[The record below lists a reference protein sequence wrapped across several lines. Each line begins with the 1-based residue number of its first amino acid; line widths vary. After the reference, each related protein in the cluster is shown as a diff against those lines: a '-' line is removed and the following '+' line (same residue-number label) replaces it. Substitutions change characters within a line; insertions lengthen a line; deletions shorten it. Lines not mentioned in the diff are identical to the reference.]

1 MDVRL
6 VRMLVTVKNPQGE
19 LVGQLGRDDFVVYDS
34 GVAQELAFFERYT
47 AQPLSV
53 ALLVDTSGST
63 ARELKYEIES
73 VARFLEALTREG
85 NPNDALTLYSFNH
98 DVTRQTGFIRK
109 PERARQVLKTLKAEA
124 GTSLYDALCFA
135 ADSLAGREGRRV
147 VVAVT
152 DGGDTTSAKTYQ
164 EALRALHDTDA
175 VMYSVLVV
183 PVTSDAGRNIGG
195 ENALT
200 TLAASTGGRVFAP
213 SVGAQLDEAFA
224 EILRDLRTQYLL
236 GYYPRGLPPPQSGF
250 RRVRVEAKGPGLQ
263 VLSRSGYYEK

>member
-1 MDVRL
+1 
-6 VRMLVTVKNPQGE
+6 MLVTVKNLQGE
-19 LVGQLGRDDFVVYDS
+19 LVGQLSRDDFAIYDS

-63 ARELKYEIES
+63 ARELKYEIDS
-73 VARFLEALTREG
+73 AGRFLEALTKEG
-85 NPNDALTLYSFNH
+85 NPRDALTLYSFNH
-98 DVTRQTGFIRK
+98 DVTRQTGFIRR
-109 PERARQVLKTLKAEA
+109 PERVRQVLKNLKAEA

-135 ADSLAGREGRRV
+135 TDSLANREGRRV
-147 VVAVT
+147 VIAVT
-152 DGGDTTSAKTYQ
+152 DGGDTTSARTYQ

-183 PVTSDAGRNIGG
+183 PVTNEAGRNVGG

-213 SVGAQLDEAFA
+213 SVGAPLDEAFV

-236 GYYPRGLPPPQSGF
+236 GYYPRGLPPAPAGF
-250 RRVRVEAKGPGLQ
+250 RRVHVEVKGTGLQ
-263 VLSRSGYYEK
+263 ALTRTGYYEK